1 MYENRQKPRS
11 FPATDCLVFEDS
23 LNGVIAAKA
32 ARMKVI
38 AVPEH
43 SNTYNPKI
51 VVADKIIDSLTDFD
65 VETVSSFWD

>member
-1 MYENRQKPRS
+1 MTTAEKLGV
-11 FPATDCLVFEDS
+11 PATECLVFEDS

-43 SNTYNPKI
+43 SNTYNPKL
-51 VVADKIIDSLTDFD
+51 VVADKIIDSLANFD
-65 VETVSSFWD
+65 VETIDEMF

>member
-43 SNTYNPKI
+43 SNTYNPKL
-51 VVADKIIDSLTDFD
+51 VVADKIIDSLANFD
-65 VETVSSFWD
+65 VESIDEMF